1 MVLRPESV
9 RERLLKLEEII
20 SALQTLT
27 PRSKARAFS
36 DRRDEWAAERGLQLA
51 AEVLLDIG
59 NHILSAHFGVSPQDY
74 EDIVTQ
80 LAAHGV
86 IDADLHARLRGIGG
100 FRNILVHDYLRIDR
114 TKVADALG
122 RAPRDFSAFALAI
135 RAWLDRLT

>member
-20 SALQTLT
+20 SGLQTLA
-27 PRSKARAFS
+27 PRSGAPSFS
-36 DRRDEWAAERGLQLA
+36 DRREEWAAERGLQLG

-74 EDIVTQ
+74 EDVVTQ

-86 IDADLHARLRGIGG
+86 IDENVHTRLRGIGG
-100 FRNILVHDYLRIDR
+100 FRNILVHDYLRIDPA
-114 TKVADALG
+114 KVADALG
-122 RAPRDFSAFALAI
+122 KAPRDFSEFALAI
-135 RAWLDRLT
+135 RSWLDRLP

>member
-20 SALQTLT
+20 SGLQTLA
-27 PRSKARAFS
+27 PRSEADSFS
-36 DRRDEWAAERGLQLA
+36 DRREEWAAERGLQLG

-74 EDIVTQ
+74 EDVVTQ

-86 IDADLHARLRGIGG
+86 IDEKLHARLRGIGG
-100 FRNILVHDYLRIDR
+100 FRNILVHDYLRIDPA
-114 TKVADALG
+114 KVADALAK
-122 RAPRDFSAFALAI
+122 APRDFSEFALAI
-135 RAWLDRLT
+135 RSWLDRLT